1 MNDNVVNKKSF
12 LSQVTEI
19 VKTNIRNIII
29 LLSLC
34 FVLFLSFQIY
44 SFYISNKIQKNS
56 ISFFAAQNIDDT
68 NVITDTITKL
78 SNDNTFYGV
87 LAKLELIDLT
97 LKQNNIE
104 DSISMYLEVI
114 NQNNLET
121 VYKSAIASKASY
133 QLIDINFENLSL
145 NYLNIINDFIS
156 YIDDETDSY
165 KGIKLELRYLI
176 KILEAEKNSIDYS
189 SFNKINDIYENMK
202 LFSKNYDFTFPYL
215 FDESQEVAK
224 QYGAVC
230 TPDIFGFNYKNLLCY
245 RGRIDSGVMNSDHKK
260 IDREL
265 YNAMVKIK
273 NDGIGPDKQLNSFG
287 CSIKWK

>member
-19 VKTNIRNIII
+19 IKTNIRNIII

-34 FVLFLSFQIY
+34 LVIFLSFQIY

-56 ISFFAAQNIDDT
+56 ISFFAAQNTDDT
-68 NVITDTITKL
+68 NVIKDTITKL
-78 SNDNTFYGV
+78 SNDNTFYSV

-104 DSISMYLEVI
+104 DSIAIYLEVI
-114 NQNNLET
+114 NQNNLES

-133 QLIDINFENLSL
+133 QLIDINFEDLSL

-165 KGIKLELRYLI
+165 KGIKLELKYLI

-189 SFNKINDIYENMK
+189 SFNEVNDIYENIM
-202 LFSKNYDFTFPYL
+202 S
-215 FDESQEVAK
+215 
-224 QYGAVC
+224 
-230 TPDIFGFNYKNLLCY
+230 
-245 RGRIDSGVMNSDHKK
+245 SDVVSSAIKERVNK
-260 IDREL
+260 IHEF
-265 YNAMVKIK
+265 YSNK
-273 NDGIGPDKQLNSFG
+273 
-287 CSIKWK
+287 

>member
-12 LSQVTEI
+12 LSQVTEV

-56 ISFFAAQNIDDT
+56 ISFFSAQNTDDT
-68 NVITDTITKL
+68 NFITDTITRL

-114 NQNNLET
+114 NQNNLES

-165 KGIKLELRYLI
+165 KGIKLELKYLI
-176 KILEAEKNSIDYS
+176 KILESEKNSIDFS
-189 SFNKINDIYENMK
+189 S
-202 LFSKNYDFTFPYL
+202 L
-215 FDESQEVAK
+215 
-224 QYGAVC
+224 
-230 TPDIFGFNYKNLLCY
+230 NLSL
-245 RGRIDSGVMNSDHKK
+245 IH
-260 IDREL
+260 I
-265 YNAMVKIK
+265 
-273 NDGIGPDKQLNSFG
+273 
-287 CSIKWK
+287 